1 MKKLLRTSVTGVLIG
16 CAFPVLAAS
25 TVDLTVKGLI
35 VPSAC
40 MPSLS
45 AETIDVGRVSVKD
58 LNLDTRTQLTPVTLQ
73 MGIDCEASTLFALTA
88 TDNRTDSA
96 NSIIEYGIGKTSAG
110 QRIGGYLMFLDQGVA
125 DNTPVGMIRSSDNGT
140 TWNSMRPDMGWQT
153 NQLIS
158 IQEIG
163 AARVP
168 VPAQNTQVALSV
180 KPFILPAQGLTITE
194 DTVIDGS
201 VTVEVLYL

>member
-1 MKKLLRTSVTGVLIG
+1 MKKLLHTSVAGLLI
-16 CAFPVLAAS
+16 ASALPALAAS

-110 QRIGGYLMFLDQGVA
+110 QRIGGYVMFLDQGVA
-125 DNTPVGMIRSSDNGT
+125 DSNSVRLIQSADNGA
-140 TWNSMRPDMGWQT
+140 TWNSYGADTGWQT
-153 NQLIS
+153 NRWIS

-163 AARVP
+163 APRVP